1 MAAMAAIGR
10 LAAALTLTAGL
21 AAVSAISEP
30 ARAAERSDDGALEY
44 HGGAVLNHTTHVY
57 YLWYGDWSESLAMP
71 VLTDFAS
78 SLGGSPYFNINTT
91 HHDAAGQPV
100 RNSIAYSGS
109 ADDGYS
115 LGASL
120 TDADVLKLVKAA
132 IHRGALPV
140 DANGI
145 YFVLTAADVDE
156 TSGFCSD
163 FCSWHHHARI
173 AGTDIKYAFVGNP
186 GRCPKACELAPGN
199 TPNGDSV
206 ADAMVAAVAARI
218 NETVT
223 DPDADGWFD
232 AEGLE
237 NTDKCLLSRNPFGPT
252 FVTSDGAWANLRL
265 GARNFLVPQNW
276 VNGNDAEGG
285 TGGHCAL
292 RYP

>member
-1 MAAMAAIGR
+1 MVGTRR
-10 LAAALTLTAGL
+10 LAVASALTAGL
-21 AAVSAISEP
+21 LAVSVTVAS
-30 ARAAERSDDGALEY
+30 AASPGGALEY
-44 HGGAVLNHTTHVY
+44 HGGAVLTHTTHVY
-57 YLWYGDWSESLAMP
+57 YLWYGDWSRSLALP

-91 HHDAAGQPV
+91 HHDAAGRPV
-100 RNSIAYSGS
+100 RNSIVYSGS
-109 ADDGYS
+109 ATDAYS

-120 TDADVLKLVKAA
+120 TDAGVLDAVKGA

-140 DANGI
+140 DANGV

-163 FCSWHHHARI
+163 FCSWHNHAKI
-173 AGTDIKYAFVGNP
+173 AGVDIKYAFVGHP
-186 GRCPKACELAPGN
+186 GRCPEACELAPGN
-199 TPNGDSV
+199 TPNGDAA

-232 AEGLE
+232 AAGLE

-252 FVTSDGAWANLRL
+252 YVTADGARANLRL

-276 VNGNDAEGG
+276 VNGDGSAGAG
-285 TGGHCAL
+285 RCAL

>member
-1 MAAMAAIGR
+1 MTGMR
-10 LAAALTLTAGL
+10 SLAAALVATVLATVPATAAG
-21 AAVSAISEP
+21 P
-30 ARAAERSDDGALEY
+30 ADGGALEY

-57 YLWYGDWSESLAMP
+57 YLWYGDWSAGLALP

-91 HHDAAGQPV
+91 HHDAAGRPV
-100 RNSIAYSGS
+100 RNAIGYSGS
-109 ADDGYS
+109 ATDAYS

-120 TDADVLKLVKAA
+120 TDAGVLAALQAA

-163 FCSWHHHARI
+163 FCSWHNHAKI
-173 AGTDIKYAFVGNP
+173 AGVDIKYAFVGHP
-186 GRCPKACELAPGN
+186 GRCPEACELAPGN
-199 TPNGDSV
+199 TPNGDAA

-232 AEGLE
+232 AAGLE
-237 NTDKCLLSRNPFGPT
+237 STDKCLLARNPFGPT
-252 FVTSDGAWANLRL
+252 YVTADGARANLRL

-276 VNGNDAEGG
+276 VNGDGG
-285 TGGHCAL
+285 SGGHCAL

>member
-1 MAAMAAIGR
+1 MTGTR
-10 LAAALTLTAGL
+10 SLAASLALAAGL
-21 AAVSAISEP
+21 MATASGHAAGP
-30 ARAAERSDDGALEY
+30 AAGGALEY
-44 HGGAVLNHTTHVY
+44 HGGAVLTHTTHVY
-57 YLWYGDWSESLAMP
+57 YLWYGDWSRSLALP

-91 HHDAAGQPV
+91 HQDAAGQRV
-100 RNSIAYSGS
+100 RNSTAYSGS
-109 ADDGYS
+109 ATDDGS

-120 TDADVLKLVKAA
+120 TDAGVLAA
-132 IHRGALPV
+132 LTGAIRRGALPV
-140 DANGI
+140 DANGV

-163 FCSWHHHARI
+163 FCSWHNHAKI
-173 AGTDIKYAFVGNP
+173 AGVDIKYAFVGHP
-186 GRCPKACELAPGN
+186 GRCPEACELAPGN
-199 TPNGDSV
+199 TPNGDAA

-232 AEGLE
+232 AAGRE
-237 NTDKCLLSRNPFGPT
+237 NTDKCLLARNPFGPT
-252 FVTSDGAWANLRL
+252 YVTADGARANLRL

-276 VNGNDAEGG
+276 VNDGG
-285 TGGHCAL
+285 TEGAAGGHCAL

>member
-1 MAAMAAIGR
+1 MTGMR
-10 LAAALTLTAGL
+10 SLAASFALAAGL
-21 AAVSAISEP
+21 MATASGHAAGP
-30 ARAAERSDDGALEY
+30 AAGGALEY
-44 HGGAVLNHTTHVY
+44 HGGAVLTHTTHVY
-57 YLWYGDWSESLAMP
+57 YLWYGDWSRSLALP

-91 HHDAAGQPV
+91 HHDAAGQRV

-109 ADDGYS
+109 ATDDGS

-120 TDADVLKLVKAA
+120 TDAGVLKAVKAA
-132 IHRGALPV
+132 IHRGALPL

-163 FCSWHHHARI
+163 FCSWHNHAKI
-173 AGTDIKYAFVGNP
+173 AGIDIKYAFVGHP
-186 GRCPKACELAPGN
+186 GRCPEACELAPGN
-199 TPNGDSV
+199 TPNGDAA

-232 AEGLE
+232 AAGLE

-252 FVTSDGAWANLRL
+252 YVTADGARANLRL

-276 VNGNDAEGG
+276 VNGENGG
-285 TGGHCAL
+285 GGAAAGHCAL